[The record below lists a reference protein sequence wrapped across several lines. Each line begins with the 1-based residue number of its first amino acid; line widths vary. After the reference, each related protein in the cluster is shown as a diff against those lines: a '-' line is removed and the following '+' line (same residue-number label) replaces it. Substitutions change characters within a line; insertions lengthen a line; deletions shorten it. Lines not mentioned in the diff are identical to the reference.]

1 MGRWRSGNCKKE
13 SKENARKKSIV
24 TEIKNAFDGLISR
37 HQSTAEESIGEL
49 EDRSIEISQILKGK
63 REGDE

>member
-1 MGRWRSGNCKKE
+1 METVRKSQRRMLG
-13 SKENARKKSIV
+13 KKSIV

-49 EDRSIEISQILKGK
+49 EDRSIEISQTLKGK